1 MSVDFLQDKI
11 RKLKNPVMLEFSLP
25 IEALPSSFSRDAA
38 GYESYCCQLLNAAKG
53 VVPAVRFGFAS
64 FTLLGAAGMEALSS
78 VLSTAKELG
87 FYVALDAPEMF
98 SPAMAEQA
106 AKAIFHKDSVFCCD
120 GLIVS
125 GYLGTDCIKP
135 FLPFCKEQGKDLF
148 VVTRTANKSASE
160 LQDLLSGSRLV
171 HTVVADHINRHTTGL
186 TGKCGYSH
194 VAILAG
200 ASAADSLR
208 NLRSKYPKLFMLVD
222 GYDYPNANAKN
233 CAAAFDQ
240 FGHGAV
246 VCAGSG
252 ITCAWQQAEDGENHY
267 QEAALA
273 ALERMK
279 KNLLRY
285 VTVL

>member
-1 MSVDFLQDKI
+1 MAVDFLQDKI
-11 RKLKNPVMLEFSLP
+11 RKLKTPIMLEFSLS

-38 GYESYCCQLLNAAKG
+38 GYESYCCQIMSAVKG
-53 VVPAVRFGFAS
+53 FVPAVRFGFAS
-64 FTLLGAAGMEALSS
+64 FALLGADGMKALFSALSK
-78 VLSTAKELG
+78 AKELG
-87 FYVALDAPEMF
+87 FYVALDAPEIL
-98 SPAMAEQA
+98 SPAMAEQI
-106 AKAIFHKDSVFCCD
+106 AKAMLDKDSMFFCD
-120 GLIVS
+120 GLIVG
-125 GYLGTDCIKP
+125 GYLGTDCMKP

-171 HTVVADHINRHTTGL
+171 HTVAADHINRHTTGL

-208 NLRSKYPKLFMLVD
+208 NLRTKYPKLFMLVD

-246 VCAGSG
+246 VCTGSG
-252 ITCAWQQAEDGENHY
+252 VTCAWQQAEDGENRY

-285 VTVL
+285 MTVL